1 MKITINYKFLRQLL
15 RYGTGL
21 SVSCVAGCA
30 AVGPDYTAPQI
41 NVPVKWQASLPHG
54 GSTTEL
60 LNWWT
65 AFNDPTLIRL
75 LQSAEADS
83 PTLARAASA
92 IATARADREKAE
104 AGLLPRSSLGAGVTR
119 TGSHRLG
126 SAAGDPSTITT
137 NAGAMSTT
145 KSAALDAS
153 WEADLF
159 GSVRRSKEG
168 ATARLEAR
176 GAEWHDARISL
187 AAEVGN
193 EYVNFRACQMLVR
206 SQQSNLD
213 SLRRTADSTRFA
225 VENELT
231 APAEMTL
238 ATAGIANAAASL
250 RAQQAECD
258 LGVKALVALTGI
270 NEPDLRQELAAE
282 KPDIPASP
290 DLDVNTVPVQLLSQ
304 RPDLVASERNLA
316 AASADIGVA
325 EAQRYPRLSLLGSI
339 SVART
344 ETIGIGTSTAPWS
357 IGPSL
362 TLPLFDGGA
371 LGAQVASARASYQAA
386 LANYQSA
393 VRTAVKE
400 AEQSLVRLDAVSK
413 RSIDIANAA
422 RDYRRYFDAAEQNWK
437 AGGISLLTLEEAR
450 RNALQAEQVDIST
463 RRDRVLYGISLY
475 KALGGGWQYLD
486 NMKVAGTSQ

>member
-1 MKITINYKFLRQLL
+1 MTNLL
-15 RYGTGL
+15 
-21 SVSCVAGCA
+21 
-30 AVGPDYTAPQI
+30 D
-41 NVPVKWQASLPHG
+41 
-54 GSTTEL
+54 
-60 LNWWT
+60 WWT
-65 AFNDPTLIRL
+65 AFKDPTLIRL
-75 LQSAEADS
+75 LRSAEADS
-83 PTLARAASA
+83 PTLAQAASA
-92 IATARADREKAE
+92 IATARANREKTE
-104 AGLLPRSSLGAGVTR
+104 ADLLPKLSLGAGVTR
-119 TGSHRLG
+119 TGSHPLG
-126 SAAGDPSTITT
+126 SGVSDASTFATSVGGI
-137 NAGAMSTT
+137 STT

-159 GSVRRSKEG
+159 GSRRRSKEA
-168 ATARLEAR
+168 ATARLDAR
-176 GAEWHDARISL
+176 GAEWHDARVSL

-193 EYVNFRACQMLVR
+193 EYVNFRACQMLVQ

-231 APAEMTL
+231 APAELTL
-238 ATAGIANAAASL
+238 ATAGTANAAASL

-258 LGVKALVALTGI
+258 LSVKALVALTGI
-270 NEPDLRQELAAE
+270 DEPELRRELAAE

-325 EAQRYPRLSLLGSI
+325 EANRYPRLSLLGSI
-339 SVART
+339 SVTRT
-344 ETIGIGTSTAPWS
+344 ETLGIGTSTAPWS

-371 LGAQVASARASYQAA
+371 LRAQVASARASYQAA

-393 VRTAVKE
+393 IRTAVKE
-400 AEQSLVRLDAVSK
+400 VEQSLVRLDAASK
-413 RSIDIANAA
+413 RSIDIANSA
-422 RDYRRYFDAAEQNWK
+422 RDYRRYFDAAEQNWR

-463 RRDRVLYGISLY
+463 RRDRVLYGIALY
-475 KALGGGWQYLD
+475 KALGGGWQYQD